1 MPEIL
6 CDVQTNKMFDHIRL
20 FFRGLRT
27 HYVETFSFITEYV
40 PATKI
45 KPHLCSR
52 QLLENQK
59 VLRHMHILQSPV
71 CDNCGWI
78 KEKKLSFVANLGQ
91 SASHTRSPLLGLGT
105 GIQHQCIWHTAPT
118 PTERT
123 WPISFS
129 HKISSV
135 RTGDWHT
142 APMHMTHSTN
152 TNTNR
157 ENWLYQKLSNEE
169 FGIHNNYFS

>member
-1 MPEIL
+1 MYQYMHSTVYEAMSTMTPKTPVQT
-6 CDVQTNKMFDHIRL
+6 CQRSRVMSMQTNKMFDHIRL

-27 HYVETFSFITEYV
+27 HYVETFSFITEHV

-78 KEKKLSFVANLGQ
+78 KENKLSFVASLGQ
-91 SASHTRSPLLGLGT
+91 SASHTKSPLLGLGT
-105 GIQHQCIWHTAPT
+105 GIQHQCI
-118 PTERT
+118 
-123 WPISFS
+123 
-129 HKISSV
+129 
-135 RTGDWHT
+135 
-142 APMHMTHSTN
+142 
-152 TNTNR
+152 
-157 ENWLYQKLSNEE
+157 
-169 FGIHNNYFS
+169 